1 MLCTHVSSRPLAFWF
16 LTEKKWKIV
25 LYVPTWE
32 FATVFVHPIFLDIGS
47 WRDFMSPTLTSTSP
61 PRSRDVISKL
71 AKISF
76 VFEKERKKR
85 KKKSSESRNV
95 WHWCRKNPR
104 DFREWTSYTPENI
117 KQTNVS
123 CLLTFHRQHYSMY
136 TSWYFFSP
144 IIFPFS
150 FLIPKHS

>member
-1 MLCTHVSSRPLAFWF
+1 
-16 LTEKKWKIV
+16 
-25 LYVPTWE
+25 
-32 FATVFVHPIFLDIGS
+32 
-47 WRDFMSPTLTSTSP
+47 MSPTLTSISP

-104 DFREWTSYTPENI
+104 DFREWTGYTPENI

-123 CLLTFHRQHYSMY
+123 CLLTSPSTLLHVHFLVFFFLPSYSRLVF
-136 TSWYFFSP
+136 SNIHNFFGFLSFARAVTRFLL
-144 IIFPFS
+144 IFFIEKLKKTVKREFIENVFLFS
-150 FLIPKHS
+150 DGFCTRRRSL